1 MYNPYNQNMYMQDL
15 QNMRD
20 RIDRQMQQISQP
32 QNNHQA
38 PITQNFQ
45 IAPNQ
50 NTNGI
55 KYVDNEEQVKKELVF
70 ADTLFVNKD
79 YTLMWLKNTSG
90 SIKTYELNEVIELDE
105 KDRKIADLEAKLDKL
120 VKEKENEQYVN
131 EDANGATSS
140 KKSTNGKSNKSS
152 NE

>member
-1 MYNPYNQNMYMQDL
+1 MKKILYVWIALAIILVGGLTFIGVKVKSQNAPYTE
-15 QNMRD
+15 
-20 RIDRQMQQISQP
+20 I
-32 QNNHQA
+32 
-38 PITQNFQ
+38 
-45 IAPNQ
+45 
-50 NTNGI
+50 
-55 KYVDNEEQVKKELVF
+55 EKELVF

-131 EDANGATSS
+131 EDANGTTSS

>member
-131 EDANGATSS
+131 EDANGTTSS
-140 KKSTNGKSNKSS
+140 KKSTNGK
-152 NE
+152 

>member
-1 MYNPYNQNMYMQDL
+1 MQELSNVLAGKYEEVVEKISSFSNEHLNDGYKSIC
-15 QNMRD
+15 
-20 RIDRQMQQISQP
+20 IDATKALFS
-32 QNNHQA
+32 N
-38 PITQNFQ
+38 
-45 IAPNQ
+45 
-50 NTNGI
+50 
-55 KYVDNEEQVKKELVF
+55 NEEQVKKELVF

-131 EDANGATSS
+131 EDANGTTSS
-140 KKSTNGKSNKSS
+140 KKSTNGKSNKTS